1 MEFKRKQTALRQK
14 LSFRIIICVLSL
26 LGSGL
31 YLFFNDNTSMWGVII
46 GICGSAL
53 VWSLVELFD
62 FFVQTFYQYES
73 ERNAFLGLLSND
85 FGRIKT
91 IIRANKDEIPMHE
104 IKGIVTE
111 LYDNL
116 NSFIFGNNIY
126 PISKEFERCSNYIER
141 LFWKFDACCSGI
153 YDDCEEKDEYYK
165 KLYDS
170 LVEVKKE
177 KDATS
182 KRFFDGMATAKT
194 LSKMTDIELSFDTY
208 KLPLN
213 TVDYCVTGNLGESF
227 QVPGNLRTTFTFVPD
242 IAFNDVFRNNSTKA
256 CRTVLCL
263 VFRKVKIT

>member
-31 YLFFNDNTSMWGVII
+31 YLFLNDNTSMWGVII

-73 ERNAFLGLLSND
+73 ERNIFLGLLSND
-85 FGRIKT
+85 FGRMKT

-104 IKGIVTE
+104 IKEIVTE

-177 KDATS
+177 KEATS
-182 KRFFDGMATAKT
+182 KRFFDGMSTAKN
-194 LSKMTDIELSFDTY
+194 LSKMTDIDLSFEEYT
-208 KLPLN
+208 LPPN
-213 TVDYCVTGNLGESF
+213 TVDYCVTGNLGEAF
-227 QVPGNLRTTFTFVPD
+227 QIPGNLRTTFTFAPD
-242 IAFNDVFRNNSTKA
+242 IAFNDVFRNDSAKA
-256 CRTVLCL
+256 FNTVLCL
-263 VFRKVKIT
+263 VFRKVRTT